1 MTQFSLKALSK
12 ISCRT
17 ASALSTARLCTCRRK
32 NTYMH
37 PSTTSKC
44 LLAQYYIA
52 FVVVP
57 NPQSI
62 IIAKMAGIVRTN
74 LPTSNSGN
82 PGWCHLSS
90 FLFDVSLCLS
100 LFLLLHFIIIS
111 HMLLP
116 PFQIICRPTFFTP
129 CLTTHIIQKF
139 MQNITSFVVGCC
151 WHSKLANIEVR

>member
-1 MTQFSLKALSK
+1 MAGADLVSENNIAGW
-12 ISCRT
+12 
-17 ASALSTARLCTCRRK
+17 
-32 NTYMH
+32 
-37 PSTTSKC
+37 
-44 LLAQYYIA
+44 LADKTNEHSELYC
-52 FVVVP
+52 FCDH
-57 NPQSI
+57 PQSSKYYHCKHVMYS
-62 IIAKMAGIVRTN
+62 AYQTTN

-151 WHSKLANIEVR
+151 WHPKLANIEVR